1 MKRQMRLFSPFV
13 RLLSLLFCF
22 FFFVPPFFF
31 ATTCSHFH
39 VDLKKDD
46 DDEALNLRFFVP
58 SSFVFCRISP
68 KHPLRLFQL
77 HRINQSLFLRTT
89 TTTQSRL
96 WWREY
101 NHHFCAA
108 KGKERRRFFLR
119 LVQKKTF
126 CLLRSRLFSI
136 IVRRRGRKED
146 INGVVWL
153 ERIRLIGQGDA
164 IKKGGALGTKR

>member
-1 MKRQMRLFSPFV
+1 MKRHVRLFSPFV
-13 RLLSLLFCF
+13 RLLSLLFYF

-119 LVQKKTF
+119 LVQKKHF
-126 CLLRSRLFSI
+126 VFFGVVFSRSSYLKKRSK
-136 IVRRRGRKED
+136 RS
-146 INGVVWL
+146 NGVVWL

>member
-1 MKRQMRLFSPFV
+1 M
-13 RLLSLLFCF
+13 
-22 FFFVPPFFF
+22 PPFFF

-119 LVQKKTF
+119 LVQKKHF
-126 CLLRSRLFSI
+126 VFFGVVFSRSSYLKKRSK
-136 IVRRRGRKED
+136 RS
-146 INGVVWL
+146 NGVVWL

>member
-1 MKRQMRLFSPFV
+1 MCVFCRSFFV
-13 RLLSLLFCF
+13 SFFLCLLFFC
-22 FFFVPPFFF
+22 
-31 ATTCSHFH
+31 ATCSHFH

-119 LVQKKTF
+119 LVQKKHF
-126 CLLRSRLFSI
+126 VFF
-136 IVRRRGRKED
+136 
-146 INGVVWL
+146 GVVFSRSSF
-153 ERIRLIGQGDA
+153 EEEVE
-164 IKKGGALGTKR
+164 KKISTVSFGWKELD